1 MKQVL
6 IIGTLGFVGYSLCS
20 RLLEDGVTVIGL
32 DHKPYENTIH
42 EEKLLGISRNAN
54 FTFIPLKQEM
64 LLKRDLENSMVDVVF
79 YCLPISDNDGNIER
93 NNDMEKLLE
102 LAIDQSLLNKCK
114 FVIVASR
121 VQGNG
126 RSKEENYVINQCENL
141 DYMIVKLPTLYGPW
155 QPFEMVYQQ
164 LILAKINGVAE
175 AINIEED
182 TRDILYIDDA
192 IEGILSL
199 LPQEHEKEIQ
209 IESGLKFQWYEGI
222 KEISPEVYEE
232 LRTSAETS
240 ENIQNDKC
248 YTQIIS
254 KTSIRKGIENK
265 IKHTEKLKK
274 RLF

>member
-254 KTSIRKGIENK
+254 KTSIRKGIENQ